1 MNQAALELR
10 DLPASQVL
18 DIVNVRTMVGLT
30 FSLFTVTF

>member
-18 DIVNVRTMVGLT
+18 DIVTVRTMVGLT